1 MNDREAADLAA
12 SVARRLKNQAQH
24 KGQEVARTFERFAL
38 ERFLYRLS
46 VSDHSD
52 QFVLKGAM
60 LFALWED
67 EPHRPTRDIDLLGFG
82 EDSAERLAGVFTGVC
97 TVRSRTASSSTR
109 PA

>member
-1 MNDREAADLAA
+1 MSDREPAVLAT

-24 KGQEVARTFERFAL
+24 KGQEVARAFERFAL

-46 VSDHSD
+46 VSEYRD
-52 QFVLKGAM
+52 QFVLKDAM

-82 EDSAERLAGVFTGVC
+82 EDSAERMARVFIGVR